1 MFDRASP
8 SGDSGVKI
16 DIESCDEKE
25 CKRNDE
31 DEKDKDSLEGQEK
44 GKESSRAEAETRAVL
59 MPRPWIDNPRV
70 KRSESLNKPEK
81 PEVFIKVRRSESLGK
96 ADIRRTDLLTKNEKT
111 ETNMKVRENNFSSL
125 IFTQFFNKKKR
136 ESFFWLVKLNI
147 FKTIE
152 GKKGK
157 KMKQKNHW
165 KKGKEGIKKKIF
177 EKRATNEEEKL

>member
-1 MFDRASP
+1 MLTTLTATLDQKLKFYKEEKSKFDRASP

-44 GKESSRAEAETRAVL
+44 GKELGRGEPETRAVL

-111 ETNMKVRENNFSSL
+111 ETNMKVWDF
-125 IFTQFFNKKKR
+125 IFLNLFLM
-136 ESFFWLVKLNI
+136 ESFCFLGKI
-147 FKTIE
+147 KKDEQQRE
-152 GKKGK
+152 GK
-157 KMKQKNHW
+157 
-165 KKGKEGIKKKIF
+165 
-177 EKRATNEEEKL
+177 